1 MKEQLKSAEADL
13 EEDQF
18 SQYITEQQKLMDSM
32 IDSASEFFN
41 AKLDRID
48 ELLTEQI
55 QYGNDNAASIRD
67 TINTVAEKN
76 GYTLTDAMNRIWNST
91 DNGVGRILSEYSTN
105 FLSSMSTI
113 TEYLLYIFHKMGGRT
128 KEEAEQDRLKAEAE
142 KKRQEELRRQQE
154 EAKKQQ
160 QAQQQSQNNNINQDT
175 IAGIAAAIWCEGNSG
190 WGNDPFRSGKLTQ
203 KIGAENARK
212 VQDYIN
218 AHGYNG
224 DLYRYW
230 INNLGGNAS
239 RFHYSAFKTGGY
251 TGNNEGFAMLHA
263 KERVLNATQT
273 KAFETLVN
281 DFLPDVSKELEKLR
295 AFSLDGVTNKSM
307 NNNISND
314 INLNLSLPN
323 VSNANDFVKAIQ
335 TNRTLQQVIKAITI
349 DEAMGKNTL
358 NKFKY

>member
-1 MKEQLKSAEADL
+1 MNTRLDNIDDL
-13 EEDQF
+13 
-18 SQYITEQQKLMDSM
+18 
-32 IDSASEFFN
+32 
-41 AKLDRID
+41 
-48 ELLTEQI
+48 
-55 QYGNDNAASIRD
+55 
-67 TINTVAEKN
+67 
-76 GYTLTDAMNRIWNST
+76 LTDAINHGNENAENVRQTITEASEKVGYDVSEGFNRIWNST

-160 QAQQQSQNNNINQDT
+160 QAQQQQQSQKNNISQDT

-190 WGNDPFRSGKLTQ
+190 WGNDPFRSGKLTE

-307 NNNISND
+307 NSNISND
-314 INLNLSLPN
+314 ISLNLSLPN

-358 NKFKY
+358 SKFKY